1 MTDNPAVKSKFDT
14 KLTEMKNLFDKKDTA
29 EIISRLDN
37 LTPSSQRLWGKMEID
52 QMLAHCR
59 KTLEMA
65 TGDKI
70 LPRVLIG
77 KLIGRF
83 FVKGFSNEKPFGKN
97 GPTDKTLKIRNRR
110 DFEVEKQKLI
120 EYIEKFQNGGAEKC
134 TKHPHPFFGK
144 VTPTEWSIGM
154 YKHLD
159 HHLRQFGA

>member
-1 MTDNPAVKSKFDT
+1 
-14 KLTEMKNLFDKKDTA
+14 MKNLFDKKDTA

-37 LTPSSQRLWGKMEID
+37 LTPSSQRRWGKMEVA

-65 TGDKI
+65 TGDKV

-83 FVKGFSNEKPFGKN
+83 FVKEMSNEKPMGKN
-97 GPTDKTLKIRNRR
+97 GPTDKTLKVTDQR
-110 DFEVEKQKLI
+110 DFEVEKRQLI
-120 EYIEKFQNGGAEKC
+120 DYIEKFQTGGADKC